1 MIIPDQDH
9 NKSPID
15 LNWLKDYGVKV
26 INKSAFEITPEAGTE
41 TQATTY
47 RIIQA
52 GQELLTQGVK
62 VTQKAIAKIVGMTQQ
77 NISKVLRAKGLTV
90 EILEQKLMNILPNE
104 NTTGP
109 IKDSIRA
116 SCITQELYKDF
127 SAFFDLPIEDLIED
141 AIATIKTYGIDYFWE
156 YLSNFPKALQGK
168 YLMGLRHLLHD
179 EPEFF
184 SEVLIT

>member
-1 MIIPDQDH
+1 MIIPEGT
-9 NKSPID
+9 D
-15 LNWLKDYGVKV
+15 LNWLKDHGIKV

-41 TQATTY
+41 TQATAY
-47 RIIQA
+47 RVVQA
-52 GQELLTQGVK
+52 ARELLTQGVN

-90 EILEQKLMNILPNE
+90 EMIEQKLKNILPNE

-109 IKDSIRA
+109 IKDSLRA

-127 SAFFDLPIEDLIED
+127 SEFFDLPIEDLVED
-141 AIATIKTYGIDYFWE
+141 AIATIKTYGVDYFWE

-168 YLMGLRHLLHD
+168 YLIALRYLLQD
-179 EPEFF
+179 EREFF
-184 SEVLIT
+184 SKVPIT